1 MKFKLIQSLYL
12 AILLLPIISLSSVA
26 QAQPPVMDE
35 SVGNSKPL
43 SNQDPDKVL
52 KFSNTPDKIPTTT
65 ASLNGSVKCIMR
77 NNTFVTVAKQGEVTA
92 VLFSWRTTEFG
103 PEYTPKDRCRIV
115 SNKFDNLV
123 QSNGGSFNNLY
134 LTTAIVNGYP
144 VICTRKADDI
154 PCNILFTLSRR
165 NRNQAEKILLSLRD
179 PSSLEATGIEESSS
193 ANPRP
198 VVDLGKWSRQNLRSS
213 PVINATPASPESVK
227 QPLSNPGRSKFK

>member
-1 MKFKLIQSLYL
+1 MMKFKLIQSLYL

-92 VLFSWRTTEFG
+92 VLFTLLF
-103 PEYTPKDRCRIV
+103 
-115 SNKFDNLV
+115 
-123 QSNGGSFNNLY
+123 
-134 LTTAIVNGYP
+134 VNEIH
-144 VICTRKADDI
+144 V
-154 PCNILFTLSRR
+154 
-165 NRNQAEKILLSLRD
+165 
-179 PSSLEATGIEESSS
+179 
-193 ANPRP
+193 
-198 VVDLGKWSRQNLRSS
+198 W
-213 PVINATPASPESVK
+213 
-227 QPLSNPGRSKFK
+227 